1 MLIFFTNILQ
11 NSSWQHVATP
21 KLPSS
26 VRQLVLHNLSCGCLD
41 EWAEKKKKGQV
52 ASQNILDKRRSLFG
66 SCGACSENIICKLF
80 KNIKCIWENSH
91 FQSWVSF
98 FWKGW
103 FNRTKWKMIQLFIN
117 WFLSRCF
124 GNNLLLLPDP
134 FIQTTSVLRKCSH

>member
-1 MLIFFTNILQ
+1 MLIFLQ
-11 NSSWQHVATP
+11 TFCKIHLDSMLQPQNCQVLCASWFYTTCPEVVWMSELRKRKRV
-21 KLPSS
+21 KLPHKTSS
-26 VRQLVLHNLSCGCLD
+26 
-41 EWAEKKKKGQV
+41 
-52 ASQNILDKRRSLFG
+52 IKRRSLFG
-66 SCGACSENIICKLF
+66 SCGGCSENIICKLF